1 MRPIDNH
8 RLSNATAESFNK
20 QIKDYI
26 AISNDVT
33 NFHRFQKRIML
44 AFNKKVYWSISTNLT
59 SPSKPREKYKKKRD

>member
-26 AISNDVT
+26 AISNGVT

-44 AFNKKVYWSISTNLT
+44 AFNKKVYWSIQQT
-59 SPSKPREKYKKKRD
+59 